1 MSKLTELYN
10 RTKAKQE
17 ASRADIATKAERD
30 RLVEDRR
37 RYPPVPEHNHPAPD
51 WAVNPGNLHRQRMRK
66 SEHRINELNKRLGRA
81 SAKLGRDFDRSR

>member
-17 ASRADIATKAERD
+17 PRRNDIATKAERD
-30 RLVEDRR
+30 RLIGDRR
-37 RYPPVPEHNHPAPD
+37 KYPPVPAHDHPAPD

-66 SEHRINELNKRLGRA
+66 SEQRINDLNKRLGRA
-81 SAKLGRDFDRSR
+81 SVKLDRDFDRSR